1 MIRGTTPT
9 HIFRLPIDTGTIKEL
24 RITYRQLGHT
34 VLEKTEADVETQ
46 AETVQFTLTQ
56 EEALLFRASYK
67 VDLQVKVLLAGGA
80 VMASKIMP
88 VSVSEIL
95 NEEVLA

>member
-34 VLEKTEADVETQ
+34 VLEKTESDVETQ
-46 AETVQFTLTQ
+46 EKTVQFTLTQ

-67 VDLQVKVLLAGGA
+67 VDLQVKVLLADGS